1 METKQIIN
9 WLRDKADRGPN
20 HSWTRMLNM
29 AADRLD
35 ELEQRLFVQRELSER
50 QRWIPVDERLPE
62 CECIAIGFQSEM
74 LIGWVGADANSDTGY
89 CAESDGEILGNVTHW
104 MPLPEPPKEVQE

>member
-29 AADRLD
+29 AADRLE
-35 ELEQRLFVQRELSER
+35 ELDKPKVEVNFYDKEETYPNCTVQVLTNTVTGDVS
-50 QRWIPVDERLPE
+50 V
-62 CECIAIGFQSEM
+62 
-74 LIGWVGADANSDTGY
+74 GWWKNGGNEDA
-89 CAESDGEILGNVTHW
+89 
-104 MPLPEPPKEVQE
+104 